1 MSYLTIS
8 EYIVIKLPIKLLIL
22 MLAAV
27 SAGVLWQQT
36 QLAALAL
43 SRLDPLP
50 ETRAMITEER
60 YAEAADY
67 LGFFMD
73 YEYVNQNPEA
83 QALYRDISSK
93 RGSWRYQIGKLGE
106 GLLTGTSDETIGK
119 AAGVTTDFFV
129 IGDLRDLTKQGVHLA
144 QGEEV
149 DEVLVALATI
159 GVVASGAQI
168 VSGAGTVASGGAA
181 APAVAGTT
189 VAKSGLI
196 ALKTARKLGKLPPW
210 LGKAMVQS
218 VKAVKETKSLSS
230 LTGILGDVNSLAKT
244 RGGFNLM
251 SKAKDAASL
260 KRMATF
266 AETFGPNSAALY
278 RIGGDLAVKV
288 AQQAG
293 KLGKDTIQLAATFG
307 QGGLRVLERVGA
319 ITFVKISSRASKM
332 AHKSDF
338 FYLLAWL
345 LLMLPTWVLFMV
357 VALGIVILIP
367 WRWFSRFGKRM
378 RPIHNLPIVDRSLP
392 GNGVKTENMS

>member
-1 MSYLTIS
+1 MIN
-8 EYIVIKLPIKLLIL
+8 LPIKLVIL
-22 MLAAV
+22 MLAAI

-36 QLAALAL
+36 RLAALAL
-43 SRLDPLP
+43 IRLDPLP
-50 ETRAMITEER
+50 ETRTMVAEER
-60 YAEAADY
+60 YAEASDY
-67 LGFFMD
+67 LGFFME
-73 YEYVNQNPEA
+73 YEYVNQNSEA

-93 RGSWRYQIGKLGE
+93 RRNWRYQIDKLGE
-106 GLLTGTSDETIGK
+106 GLLTGTSDEIIGK

-144 QGEEV
+144 KGEEV
-149 DEVLVALATI
+149 DEVLVALATL

-181 APAVAGTT
+181 SPAVAGTT

-196 ALKTARKLGKLPPW
+196 ALKTAQKLGKLPPW

-218 VKAVKETKSLSS
+218 VKAIKETKSLSS
-230 LTGILGDVNSLAKT
+230 LTGILGDVNTLAKT

-266 AETFGPNSAALY
+266 AETFGSNSATLY
-278 RIGGDLAVKV
+278 RIGGDLTVKV

-307 QGGLRVLERVGA
+307 QRGLRVLDRVGA
-319 ITFVKISSRASKM
+319 VTFVKISSRASKM
-332 AHKSDF
+332 VHKGDI

-345 LLMLPTWVLFMV
+345 LLMLPTWVLYMI
-357 VALGIVILIP
+357 VALGAAILVP
-367 WRWFSRFGKRM
+367 WRRFSRLGKEM
-378 RPIHNLPIVDRSLP
+378 RPIHNLPIVDQSLP
-392 GNGVKTENMS
+392 GN